1 MLALSIA
8 LVALGLAGYAAFC
21 ANLARSQLAEL
32 AAELA
37 DAAEDEPEPD
47 SAELWVSDGDLHTP
61 DAAALYEATGAIAL
75 CVSEGVP
82 CAVVKGQGVVSL
94 HKLLSE
100 RQKPQAVKP
109 HAV

>member
-8 LVALGLAGYAAFC
+8 IVALGLAGYAVYLTRKVRDA
-21 ANLARSQLAEL
+21 LAEL
-32 AAELA
+32 A
-37 DAAEDEPEPD
+37 DMEDESEPE
-47 SAELWVSDGDLHTP
+47 SAELWVSDGDLHTQ

-100 RQKPQAVKP
+100 SAKIRPIKG
-109 HAV
+109 

>member
-8 LVALGLAGYAAFC
+8 IVALGLAGYAVFVTRKINA
-21 ANLARSQLAEL
+21 ALAVFMDMDDES
-32 AAELA
+32 
-37 DAAEDEPEPD
+37 EPE
-47 SAELWVSDGDLHTP
+47 SAELWVSDGDLHTQ

-100 RQKPQAVKP
+100 SAKIRPIKG
-109 HAV
+109 

>member
-8 LVALGLAGYAAFC
+8 IVALGLAGYAVFVTRKINA
-21 ANLARSQLAEL
+21 ALAVFMDMDDES
-32 AAELA
+32 
-37 DAAEDEPEPD
+37 EPE
-47 SAELWVSDGDLHTP
+47 SAELWVSDGDLHTQ

-100 RQKPQAVKP
+100 SAKVRPIKG
-109 HAV
+109 

>member
-8 LVALGLAGYAAFC
+8 IVALGLACIGLVAAGR
-21 ANLARSQLAEL
+21 ALRQVAEL
-32 AAELA
+32 AAEIA

-47 SAELWVSDGDLHTP
+47 SPELWVSDGDLHTP

-100 RQKPQAVKP
+100 KQRPQAVK
-109 HAV
+109 

>member
-1 MLALSIA
+1 MTLAIA
-8 LVALGLAGYAAFC
+8 IVALLVACGAFVAAGRALRQVAAI
-21 ANLARSQLAEL
+21 ASA
-32 AAELA
+32 LA

-47 SAELWVSDGDLHTP
+47 SPELWVSDGDLHTP

-100 RQKPQAVKP
+100 KSTVRAIK
-109 HAV
+109 

>member
-8 LVALGLAGYAAFC
+8 IVALGLAGYAVYS
-21 ANLARSQLAEL
+21 ANLARAQVAEL

-37 DAAEDEPEPD
+37 DAAEEEPEPD
-47 SAELWVSDGDLHTP
+47 GAELWVSDGDLHTP

-94 HKLLSE
+94 HKLLTDAAKV
-100 RQKPQAVKP
+100 RAIKP
-109 HAV
+109 

>member
-1 MLALSIA
+1 MSLAIA
-8 LVALGLAGYAAFC
+8 IVALLVEGYGAWQ
-21 ANLARSQLAEL
+21 ARKAHHALAEL

-47 SAELWVSDGDLHTP
+47 SPELWVSDGDLHTR

-100 RQKPQAVKP
+100 KQRPQAVK
-109 HAV
+109 

>member
-1 MLALSIA
+1 MLALSNAI
-8 LVALGLAGYAAFC
+8 VALGLAGYAVFVTRKINA
-21 ANLARSQLAEL
+21 ALAVFMDMDDAEEE
-32 AAELA
+32 A
-37 DAAEDEPEPD
+37 PE
-47 SAELWVSDGDLHTP
+47 SAELWVSDGDLHTQ

-100 RQKPQAVKP
+100 SAKIRPIKG
-109 HAV
+109 